1 MNRFDRS
8 LWRRYWAIAQPY
20 FYPFTPK
27 STSTFLGLLLL
38 LLAFLLALS
47 FVILSVITLSSQSI
61 FPQVFN
67 QFAPELLKYI
77 DQIINSPQC
86 IVLILMLCC
95 PVIAAFHYKNQLL
108 SRWKTWGL
116 LSVLILLMIAVGMLN
131 VSISY
136 VIKFFTSAL
145 SERNPDEFW
154 RFIWVYCGVLLMGVP
169 IVALYWYSQDRFGNN
184 WRKYLT
190 DQFIEKYF
198 KDRSYYHIESRDKI
212 DNPDQRIAEDIKSVT
227 AKSLKIMIATL
238 ESMIDLILFGGI
250 LWSISPKVSIY
261 LLLYAFI
268 GTVIATLMGR
278 RLISLN
284 FNQLKYEANF
294 RHGLIHV
301 RDNQESIAFYQ
312 GESQEKKYINH
323 YFSKAFNNFNLL
335 IGWQRNVNSFKTGYR
350 YLVRILPYII
360 LAPIY
365 FSGDLQYGDI
375 MQANFAFR
383 RILDAFSI
391 VVDQIQPLGEL
402 GAGVNRLA
410 TFSDSIERT
419 NSTSVQHKEQI
430 DLYISSQ
437 LSCQHLTLLTPDYQK
452 VLIKDLSV
460 AVSPGKDLLI
470 VGESGVGKS
479 SLLRMIAGL
488 WTSGTG
494 CLVRPQLEEML
505 FLPQRPYMILGT
517 LREQLLY
524 PNLNL
529 AVDNQQLH
537 EVLQAVNLGDLP
549 QRVGGF
555 EVAIDWGNI
564 LSLGEQQRLVF
575 ARILLTQP
583 KYAVLDE
590 ATSALDLKNEER
602 LYRQLQDADITY
614 ISVAHRPSLLRYHQ
628 QVLELTENAQWCLTS
643 TQEYQGK
650 MYKLA

>member
-1 MNRFDRS
+1 MNRFDRR

-20 FYPFTPK
+20 FYPLAPK
-27 STSTFLGLLLL
+27 STSTFLGLLFL

-47 FVILSVITLSSQSI
+47 FVIISVVTLSSQSI

-67 QFAPELLKYI
+67 QLLPDLLKYI

-86 IVLILMLCC
+86 LVLILMLCC
-95 PVIAAFHYKNQLL
+95 PLIAAFHYKEHLL
-108 SRWKTWGL
+108 CRWKTWGL

-136 VIKFFTSAL
+136 VINFFTSAL
-145 SERNPDEFW
+145 SNRNPNQFW
-154 RFIWVYCGVLLMGVP
+154 RFIWVYCGILLLGVP
-169 IVALYWYSQDRFGNN
+169 IVALYWYCQDRFGNR
-184 WRKYLT
+184 WRKWLS

-198 KDRSYYHIESRDKI
+198 KNRAYYQIESQYKI
-212 DNPDQRIAEDIKSVT
+212 DNPDQRIAEDIKSLTVT
-227 AKSLKIMIATL
+227 SLKIIIAIL
-238 ESMIDLILFGGI
+238 ESVIDLVLFGGI
-250 LWSISPKVSIY
+250 LWSISSKVSIY
-261 LLLYAFI
+261 LLLYALI
-268 GTVIATLMGR
+268 GTIIATFIGR

-284 FNQLKYEANF
+284 FDQLKSEANF

-301 RDNQESIAFYQ
+301 RNNRESIAFYQ

-323 YFSKAFNNFNLL
+323 YFNKAFDNFNLL
-335 IGWQRNVNSFKTGYR
+335 IGWQRNVNSFTTGYR
-350 YLVRILPYII
+350 YLVRILPYVI

-365 FSGDLQYGDI
+365 FSGDIQYGDI
-375 MQANFAFR
+375 VQANFAFR

-410 TFSDSIERT
+410 AFSEALEQA
-419 NSTSVQHKEQI
+419 NSTAPPERDQI
-430 DLYISSQ
+430 DIYIGSQ
-437 LSCQHLTLLTPDYQK
+437 LSCQHLTLKTPDYTK
-452 VLIKDLSV
+452 VLIEDLSV
-460 AVSPGKDLLI
+460 NIPPGQGLLI

-479 SLLRMIAGL
+479 SLLRMMAGL

-494 CLVRPQLEEML
+494 CLIRPKLEEML

-524 PNLNL
+524 PNLHL
-529 AVDNQQLH
+529 TVDNPQLLQI
-537 EVLQAVNLGDLP
+537 LQAVNLGDLP

-555 EVAIDWGNI
+555 EIAIDWGNL

-575 ARILLTQP
+575 ARILLTPPQ
-583 KYAVLDE
+583 YAILDE

-602 LYRQLQDADITY
+602 LYKQLQNTHTTY
-614 ISVAHRPSLLRYHQ
+614 ISVGHRPSLLRYHQ
-628 QVLELTENAQWCLTS
+628 QVLELTGNAKWRLTS

-650 MYKLA
+650 MYKFA

>member
-1 MNRFDRS
+1 MNRFDRR

-20 FYPFTPK
+20 FYPLAPK
-27 STSTFLGLLLL
+27 STSTFLGLLFL

-47 FVILSVITLSSQSI
+47 FVIISVVTLSSQSI

-67 QFAPELLKYI
+67 QLLPDLLKYI

-86 IVLILMLCC
+86 LVLILMLCC
-95 PVIAAFHYKNQLL
+95 PLIAAFHYKEHLL
-108 SRWKTWGL
+108 DRWKTWGL

-136 VIKFFTSAL
+136 VINFFTSAL
-145 SERNPDEFW
+145 SNRNPNQFW
-154 RFIWVYCGVLLMGVP
+154 RFIWVYCGVLLLGVP
-169 IVALYWYSQDRFGNN
+169 IVALYWYCQDRFGNG
-184 WRKYLT
+184 WRKWLS

-198 KDRSYYHIESRDKI
+198 KNRAYYQIESQYKI
-212 DNPDQRIAEDIKSVT
+212 DNPDQRIAEDIKSLTVT
-227 AKSLKIMIATL
+227 SLKIIIAIL
-238 ESMIDLILFGGI
+238 ESVIDLVLFGGI
-250 LWSISPKVSIY
+250 LWSISSKVSIY
-261 LLLYAFI
+261 LLLYALI
-268 GTVIATLMGR
+268 GTIIATFIGR

-284 FNQLKYEANF
+284 FDQLKSEANF

-301 RDNQESIAFYQ
+301 RNNRESIAFYQ

-323 YFSKAFNNFNLL
+323 YFNKAFNNFNLL
-335 IGWQRNVNSFKTGYR
+335 IGWQRNVNSFTTGYR
-350 YLVRILPYII
+350 YLVRILPYVI

-365 FSGDLQYGDI
+365 FSGDIQYGDI
-375 MQANFAFR
+375 VQANFAFR

-391 VVDQIQPLGEL
+391 VVDQIQSLGEL

-410 TFSDSIERT
+410 AFSEALEQA
-419 NSTSVQHKEQI
+419 NSTASQERDQI
-430 DLYISSQ
+430 DIYIGSQ
-437 LSCQHLTLLTPDYQK
+437 LSCQHLTLKTPDYAK

-460 AVSPGKDLLI
+460 NISPGEGLLI

-488 WTSGTG
+488 WSSGIG
-494 CLVRPQLEEML
+494 CLIRPQLEEML

-524 PNLNL
+524 PNLHL
-529 AVDNQQLH
+529 TVDNPQLLQ
-537 EVLQAVNLGDLP
+537 VLQAVNLGDLP

-555 EVAIDWGNI
+555 EQIIDWGNL

-583 KYAVLDE
+583 KYAILDE

-602 LYRQLQDADITY
+602 LYKQLQNTHTTY
-614 ISVAHRPSLLRYHQ
+614 ISVGHRPSLLRYHQ
-628 QVLELTENAQWCLTS
+628 QVLELTGNAQWCLTS

-650 MYKLA
+650 MYKFA